1 MRDLRILP
9 KVRDSWTYLYV
20 EHARINQEHAGI
32 FVHDGRGRTHVPCA
46 SLSLLML
53 GAGYIR
59 YACGHR
65 YNGGSGV
72 SRRLGGRTGGAI
84 LCTGTGPRRA
94 VQRTCYARYVCGPI
108 QCSASALCAGC
119 TRCDLKNQ
127 YPAGMT
133 LASDFAAKKAARVR
147 SAYAAASD
155 KFGVNWTGRHYKRDA
170 WDAADPVNRAL
181 SAANAC
187 LYGVCHAAIVALGY
201 SPAIGFIHTGKMLSF
216 VYDISDL
223 YKIELAVPVAFE
235 EASRGTDELESRV
248 RHRCR
253 DAFYEHRLLKRIVQD
268 IEALF
273 GELVEP
279 GDTATDE
286 ELALPSEL
294 WDPDGNARGRTQF
307 RRRRV
312 MVVLMVESA
321 PPSLRGEPV
330 KWMLEPKAGV
340 YVGSISGAVRDLLW
354 DKVCAS
360 VARRWQHHDLQRLER
375 ARIRH
380 SLLGRHKPRHRAVG
394 GTCTSLAGFLG

>member
-20 EHARINQEHAGI
+20 EHARIDQEHAGI

-53 GAGYIR
+53 GPGTSVTHAAIATMAEAGCLVAWVGEQAVR
-59 YACGHR
+59 FYAQGLGETR
-65 YNGGSGV
+65 SAANLLRQV
-72 SRRLGGRTGGAI
+72 RLWAD
-84 LCTGTGPRRA
+84 P
-94 VQRTCYARYVCGPI
+94 VQRMRVVRRMYEMRFKEPI
-108 QCSASALCAGC
+108 
-119 TRCDLKNQ
+119 
-127 YPAGMT
+127 PAGMT
-133 LASDFAAKKAARVR
+133 LRQIRGKEGARVR

-294 WDPDGNARGRTQF
+294 WDPDGNVAGGRNF
-307 RRRRV
+307 
-312 MVVLMVESA
+312 
-321 PPSLRGEPV
+321 
-330 KWMLEPKAGV
+330 
-340 YVGSISGAVRDLLW
+340 
-354 DKVCAS
+354 
-360 VARRWQHHDLQRLER
+360 
-375 ARIRH
+375 
-380 SLLGRHKPRHRAVG
+380 G
-394 GTCTSLAGFLG
+394 GDV